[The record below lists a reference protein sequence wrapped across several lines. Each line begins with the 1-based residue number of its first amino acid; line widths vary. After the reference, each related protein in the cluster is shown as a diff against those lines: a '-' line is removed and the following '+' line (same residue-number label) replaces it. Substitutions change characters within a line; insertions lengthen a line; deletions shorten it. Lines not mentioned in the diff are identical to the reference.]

1 VDTALRQLLAD
12 VNADLASHEQ
22 LQMLVVARV
31 PWSMEAGT
39 LTPTMK
45 IKRSLIEASVA
56 AAVDQW
62 YATGAPVVWA

>member
-1 VDTALRQLLAD
+1 
-12 VNADLASHEQ
+12 
-22 LQMLVVARV
+22 MLVVARE
-31 PWSMEAGT
+31 PWSTEAGT